1 MGEISS
7 TSRSGSVNYK
17 ILITLNTLWYRM
29 HIASKAG
36 VEETWLAAKAVSC
49 TAVLYTWSSIQKVS

>member
-17 ILITLNTLWYRM
+17 ILITLNTLWYRTSLR
-29 HIASKAG
+29 ISSKAG
-36 VEETWLAAKAVSC
+36 VEEMWLAAKAGSH
-49 TAVLYTWSSIQKVS
+49 TAAL